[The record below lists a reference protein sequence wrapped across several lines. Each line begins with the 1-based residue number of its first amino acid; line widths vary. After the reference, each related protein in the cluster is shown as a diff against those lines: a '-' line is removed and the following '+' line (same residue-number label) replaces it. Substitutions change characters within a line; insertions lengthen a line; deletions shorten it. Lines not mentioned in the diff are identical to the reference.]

1 MTGAGSDG
9 PTVHQRRVL
18 DEHALEDLQRL
29 FAGEHERRLLLAVL
43 DEGPRRLEDMRV
55 GLRLRDPESLSW
67 NADALHGAAEL
78 VGARRLATLCTR
90 LAEAARCAQWEQAA
104 GLVGDLSHEYADVRL
119 RLEAELRRS
128 VRGDQ

>member
-1 MTGAGSDG
+1 MTGAGSDE
-9 PTVHQRRVL
+9 PSVHESRVL

-29 FAGEHERRLLLAVL
+29 FAGEHERRLLLAVM
-43 DEGPRRLEDMRV
+43 DEGPRRLEDMRA
-55 GLRLRDPESLSW
+55 GLRARDPESLSW
-67 NADALHGAAEL
+67 NADALRGAAEL

-104 GLVGDLSHEYADVRL
+104 ELVGELGHEYAGVRS
-119 RLEAELRRS
+119 RLETELRRS